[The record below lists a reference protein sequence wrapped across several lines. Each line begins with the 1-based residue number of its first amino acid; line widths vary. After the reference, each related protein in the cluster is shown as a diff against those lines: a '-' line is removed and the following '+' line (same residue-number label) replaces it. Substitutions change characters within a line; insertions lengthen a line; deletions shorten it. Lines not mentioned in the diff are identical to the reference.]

1 MGAFASPNAS
11 RRVSGRGS
19 GGCLERSARSRV
31 GAKTLVTRGNENV
44 DSRLLNETTKRR
56 VRSARARWRGP
67 RRRRRGAVDG
77 ARQWRTSP
85 WRRLRRRRRRRGMR
99 RGRDESRPTTRGSR
113 IRGPPSRETEAPRR
127 GRVPRRPPP
136 HRARAAPRTSPR
148 TLRRLLERSAAA
160 ARAGTPPGTRTRSRP
175 ALPTAPTPA
184 RSCPLRRAEA
194 AWRLR
199 IAIRSDAIRSSI
211 SMSIRQNL
219 WRGLRTPA
227 RCCFPEACSRSSP
240 CRSCASETR
249 RWTRTK
255 RRAAPSRRSR
265 ESTAPRSKG
274 LKLKKMRLDA
284 LFFPRLPR
292 LPRRAARRRPS
303 RYTAEMALA

>member
-1 MGAFASPNAS
+1 MGPA
-11 RRVSGRGS
+11 
-19 GGCLERSARSRV
+19 GG
-31 GAKTLVTRGNENV
+31 
-44 DSRLLNETTKRR
+44 
-56 VRSARARWRGP
+56 GP
-67 RRRRRGAVDG
+67 PRE
-77 ARQWRTSP
+77 
-85 WRRLRRRRRRRGMR
+85 RLRRRRRRRGR
-99 RGRDESRPTTRGSR
+99 RGRDESRPTTRARGSR
-113 IRGPPSRETEAPRR
+113 TASRETEAPRR
-127 GRVPRRPPP
+127 GRSAATTT
-136 HRARAAPRTSPR
+136 HRARAAPDEPDYDGFSRKAPP
-148 TLRRLLERSAAA
+148 L
-160 ARAGTPPGTRTRSRP
+160 AGTPPGTRTRSHP

-240 CRSCASETR
+240 CRSCASATR
-249 RWTRTK
+249 RQTRTK
-255 RRAAPSRRSR
+255 RRAARLRRSR
-265 ESTAPRSKG
+265 ESTVPRSKG
-274 LKLKKMRLDA
+274 LKKMRLDA

>member
-1 MGAFASPNAS
+1 
-11 RRVSGRGS
+11 
-19 GGCLERSARSRV
+19 
-31 GAKTLVTRGNENV
+31 
-44 DSRLLNETTKRR
+44 
-56 VRSARARWRGP
+56 
-67 RRRRRGAVDG
+67 
-77 ARQWRTSP
+77 
-85 WRRLRRRRRRRGMR
+85 MR

-113 IRGPPSRETEAPRR
+113 IRGPPTRETEAPRR
-127 GRVPRRPPP
+127 GKVPRRPPP

-148 TLRRLLERSAAA
+148 NARRLLERSAAA

-240 CRSCASETR
+240 CRSCASATR
-249 RWTRTK
+249 RRTRTK
-255 RRAAPSRRSR
+255 RRAARLRRSR

-292 LPRRAARRRPS
+292 LPRLPRRAARRRPS

>member
-1 MGAFASPNAS
+1 M
-11 RRVSGRGS
+11 
-19 GGCLERSARSRV
+19 
-31 GAKTLVTRGNENV
+31 
-44 DSRLLNETTKRR
+44 R
-56 VRSARARWRGP
+56 VRGANRRTTVLLDGVEHPDVDRFLRRAP
-67 RRRRRGAVDG
+67 DRRTGLPAGGVRALRAAGFALV
-77 ARQWRTSP
+77 
-85 WRRLRRRRRRRGMR
+85 LRRRHV
-99 RGRDESRPTTRGSR
+99 SR
-113 IRGPPSRETEAPRR
+113 EAPRR

-219 WRGLRTPA
+219 WRGFRTPA

-240 CRSCASETR
+240 CRSCASATR
-249 RWTRTK
+249 RRTRTK
-255 RRAAPSRRSR
+255 RRAARLRRSR

-292 LPRRAARRRPS
+292 LPRLPRRAARRRPS